1 VNSEELRRLLE
12 LVKSGDIGVAEAL
25 DRLKFMPCEDIGF
38 AKLDHHRLLRRGF
51 AEVILC
57 RGQTPDQVAG
67 IVRRMA
73 ASSGTT
79 LATKA
84 GPEVFE
90 AVRQVAPGA
99 RYHQPAGL
107 IVVGEP
113 APAAAE
119 GYILVVTAGT
129 GDIPVAEEAAVT
141 AETIGSRVERA
152 YDVGVAG
159 LHRLLD
165 CKDQLLGASVVVAVA
180 GMEGALASVVSGL
193 VDVPVIAVPTSVG
206 YGASFHGLAA
216 LLGML
221 NSCSPGVAVVNI
233 DNGFGAGYMAALIH
247 QRTGVKR

>member
-1 VNSEELRRLLE
+1 MNSEELRRLLE

-25 DRLKFMPCEDIGF
+25 DRLKFMPYEDIGF

-57 RGQTPDQVAG
+57 RGKTPDQVAG

-107 IVVGEP
+107 IVIGEP

-165 CKDQLLGASVVVAVA
+165 CRDQLLGASVVVAVA

-193 VDVPVIAVPTSVG
+193 VDAPVIAVPTSVG
-206 YGASFHGLAA
+206 YGASFQGLAA

-233 DNGFGAGYMAALIH
+233 DNGFGAGYMAGLIH
-247 QRTGVKR
+247 RRTGVRH

>member
-1 VNSEELRRLLE
+1 MNSEELRRLLE

-25 DRLKFMPCEDIGF
+25 DRLKFMPYEDIGF

-57 RGQTPDQVAG
+57 RGKTPDQVAG

-107 IVVGEP
+107 IVIGEP
-113 APAAAE
+113 APATAE

-206 YGASFHGLAA
+206 YGASFQGLAA

-233 DNGFGAGYMAALIH
+233 DNGFGAGYMAGLIH
-247 QRTGVKR
+247 RRTGVKR